1 MTNEEILKLV
11 YVVSH
16 ATEANAPTLFDATN
30 MFRPVPIT
38 IKNSLNEKHF
48 DLMTASAAMY
58 QRLFN
63 AVAVLEALSE
73 NIEASTIK
81 DKQLLLSMIDAETSL
96 CLTAMRIATH
106 GAEVVNKEFIADD
119 NAKFGK
125 NS

>member
-16 ATEANAPTLFDATN
+16 ATEANAPTLFDATD
-30 MFRPVPIT
+30 MLRPVPIA

-48 DLMTASAAMY
+48 DLLAASARLY
-58 QRLFN
+58 QELFN
-63 AVAVLEALSE
+63 ATATLEAVSSE
-73 NIEASTIK
+73 IEASEIK
-81 DKQLLLSMIDAETSL
+81 DKGLIISMIDTQTSL
-96 CLTAMRIATH
+96 CLLAMRIATH
-106 GAEVVNKEFIADD
+106 GAEAVVKEATAEQ